1 MTPFQNQ
8 AVADRF
14 KAYPME
20 VQPQMLALRELVL
33 KTAAATPKAGDVEET
48 LKWGEPAYAS
58 KNKAGSTVRMDW
70 KAKSPTRYA
79 LYFNCQT
86 RLVEN
91 FRQLFPHD
99 FHFEGN
105 RALVLQLGQPLP
117 RDAIAFCVA
126 ASLTYFTSPSH
137 NASRRSPK

>member
-33 KTAAATPKAGDVEET
+33 QTAATTPKAGDIEET
-48 LKWGEPAYAS
+48 LKWGEPAYVC

-70 KAKSPTRYA
+70 KPKSPANYA

-91 FRQLFPHD
+91 VRQMFPHD
-99 FHFEGN
+99 FQFEGN
-105 RALVLQLGQPLP
+105 RALVLQLDQRLP
-117 RDAIAFCVA
+117 QDAVAFCVA
-126 ASLTYFTSPSH
+126 AALTYFISPSP
-137 NASRRSPK
+137 NLFRSKRP